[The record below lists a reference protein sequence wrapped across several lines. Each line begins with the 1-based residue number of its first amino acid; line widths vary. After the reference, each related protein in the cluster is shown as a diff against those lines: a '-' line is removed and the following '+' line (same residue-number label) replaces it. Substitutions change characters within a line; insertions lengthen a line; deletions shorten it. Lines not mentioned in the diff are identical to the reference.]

1 MEEPRSSPVTPV
13 SLVGAVV
20 RLDPLTTAH
29 APDLAAVGAAG
40 QLCTS
45 SVTAIPG
52 TTDAATAYIAEAL
65 AGQDAGRYLPFVI
78 RLQTTGEVVGT
89 TRFRAIELRH
99 RRVEIGSTF
108 LALRV
113 QRTAVNTE
121 AKLLLMQHAFETWG
135 CNRVELLTDRL
146 NTQSRAAILRL
157 GATEEGILRQH
168 MVMPDGRLRD
178 SVIFSILLPE
188 WPSIKTTLQAA
199 LQRPQSP

>member
-1 MEEPRSSPVTPV
+1 MVDAVSPPLIPTC
-13 SLVGAVV
+13 LVGAVI
-20 RLDPLTTAH
+20 RLDPLTERD
-29 APDLAAVGAAG
+29 APALATVGAEG
-40 QLCTS
+40 QLFTS
-45 SVTAIPG
+45 TVTTVPG
-52 TTDAATAYIAEAL
+52 TVESAQAYVAEAL
-65 AGQDAGRYLPFVI
+65 AGQAAGRYLPFVI

-89 TRFRAIELRH
+89 TRFRAIALQH

-108 LALRV
+108 LGLRV

-121 AKLLLMQHAFETWG
+121 AKFLLLQHAFETWG
-135 CNRVELLTDRL
+135 CNRVEFLTDRL